1 MIIKIIALITL
12 WFIVSGCGKYPI
24 NNSSNAYIF
33 NKSLMA
39 DYQNLDESLK
49 KKRIEIN
56 FASGKSVNNCVDYLT
71 EIKASHIFDGVNNT
85 IHHGE
90 YLTCEALD
98 LLKSH
103 NIITPKQKTSYGEL
117 LSSSLDL
124 SSFPSSVNQES
135 QVYGKILQKL
145 DPKNLKTGNYT
156 VTRETDDWIYRIEV
170 IAASDL
176 NNDGTNDL
184 ILWLYDQA
192 KNGNYHAY
200 STLIVP
206 LYNNEKPLLATP
218 YSEWKRYFISN
229 KSNRKLN

>member
-12 WFIVSGCGKYPI
+12 GLVVSGCGKYSI

-39 DYQNLDESLK
+39 DYQNLNKSLK
-49 KKRIEIN
+49 KKRIEIS
-56 FASGKSVNNCVDYLT
+56 FTSGKNVNNCVDYLA
-71 EIKASHIFDGVNNT
+71 EIKISNIFDGVNNT
-85 IHHGE
+85 IHHSE
-90 YLTCEALD
+90 YLACEALD

-103 NIITPKQKTSYGEL
+103 NVITPKQKVSYGEL
-117 LSSSLDL
+117 LSSNLDL

-135 QVYGKILQKL
+135 RVYGKILQKL
-145 DPKNLKTGNYT
+145 DPKNLKIGNYT

-200 STLIVP
+200 STLVVP
-206 LYNNEKPLLATP
+206 IYNNEKPLLATP
-218 YSEWKRYFISN
+218 YSEWKRYFISSQ
-229 KSNRKLN
+229 SNRKLN

>member
-1 MIIKIIALITL
+1 MTL
-12 WFIVSGCGKYPI
+12 GFVVSGCGKYST

-39 DYQNLDESLK
+39 DYQNLNKSLK
-49 KKRIEIN
+49 KRRIEIS
-56 FASGKSVNNCVDYLT
+56 FTSGESVNNCVDYLV
-71 EIKASHIFDGVNNT
+71 EIKKSSIFDGVNNT

-98 LLKSH
+98 LLKSQ
-103 NIITPKQKTSYGEL
+103 NIITSKQKASYGEL

-145 DPKNLKTGNYT
+145 DPKNLKIGNYT
-156 VTRETDDWIYRIEV
+156 VTRETNDWIYTIEV

-229 KSNRKLN
+229 QSNRKLN